1 MEKVMIA
8 VDAGGTKTK
17 ICAFTKN
24 KEMVYEL
31 VGGSGVPMAVKG
43 EAHFPFYELVQKAVT
58 DLKNKFEITYVQLG
72 ISGLGIVPNVKS
84 REEELSNL
92 IGYPV
97 SMENDA
103 LIGLYSLRG
112 IPTGE
117 QILVLS
123 GTGSSVLGYRNGQRL
138 LVGGY
143 GHLLTEKGSSF
154 SAVKSLITGIIE
166 NFEHDVSLTAL
177 EKKFMGL
184 IGAKSAYDLK
194 PFVYLRTK
202 SQIADYARFIG
213 EEAAL
218 GDPQAGDIM
227 RQCGKDLAGFVE
239 KVYRKMNLTGP
250 VTMGF
255 RGSFVQKAPFVKDEI
270 IKCLHE
276 DGYDPMIVEGEHDP
290 IYGAYYLAL
299 EKGKI

>member
-17 ICAFTKN
+17 ICAFAKN
-24 KEMVYEL
+24 KKMVYEL
-31 VGGSGVPMAVKG
+31 VGGSGVPVAIKG
-43 EAHFPFYELVQKAVT
+43 EAHFPFYELVQKAVA
-58 DLKNKFEITYVQLG
+58 DLKNQFEITYVQLG

-84 REEELSNL
+84 REEELSQI

-103 LIGLYSLRG
+103 LIGLYSLKG

-123 GTGSSVLGYRNGQRL
+123 GTGSSVLGYRSGEKL

-166 NFEHDVSLTAL
+166 SFEHDVPFTEL
-177 EKKFMGL
+177 EKKFMNL

-202 SQIADYARFIG
+202 SQIADHAKFIG
-213 EEAAL
+213 AEAEA
-218 GDPQAGDIM
+218 GDPQAIAILKH
-227 RQCGKDLAGFVE
+227 CGMDLAGFVI
-239 KVYRKMNLTGP
+239 KVYRKMHLCGP
-250 VTMGF
+250 VTLGF
-255 RGSFVQKAPFVKDEI
+255 RGSFVQKAPFVKEEVI
-270 IKCLHE
+270 RCLHE
-276 DGYDPMIVEGEHDP
+276 DGYDPMIAEGEHDP
-290 IYGAYYLAL
+290 IDGAYYLAL

>member
-1 MEKVMIA
+1 MIA

-17 ICAFTKN
+17 LCAFTKN

-31 VGGSGVPMAVKG
+31 VGGSGVPVAIKG
-43 EAHFPFYELVQKAVT
+43 EAHFPFYELVQKAVS
-58 DLKNKFEITYVQLG
+58 DLKNRFEITYVQLG

-84 REEELSNL
+84 REEELSAL
-92 IGYPV
+92 LGYPV

-103 LIGLYSLRG
+103 LIGLYSLKG

-143 GHLLTEKGSSF
+143 GHLLTEKGSGF
-154 SAVKSLITGIIE
+154 SAVKTLITGIIE
-166 NFEHDVSLTAL
+166 SFEQDGPLTEL
-177 EKKFMGL
+177 EKKFLNL

-202 SQIADYARFIG
+202 SQIADYGRFIG
-213 EEAAL
+213 AEAAS
-218 GDPQAGDIM
+218 GDVQAISILK
-227 RQCGKDLAGFVE
+227 QSGKDLAGFVE
-239 KVYRKMNLTGP
+239 KVYRKMHLTDP
-250 VTMGF
+250 VTLGF
-255 RGSFVQKAPFVKDEI
+255 RGSFVQKAPYVKEEV

-276 DGYDPMIVEGEHDP
+276 DGYDPIIAEGEHDP